1 MVWSY
6 SGDPAANPKDAVRF
20 YLGDTDPDDPQLQD
34 EEILF
39 LVQKFAGNVYL
50 AAADAA
56 RGLAG
61 KYSRR
66 ADKAVGDLRLS
77 FSQQAQHYWELAKRL
92 QTEAGKRAVPY
103 AGGISKSDKKTQ
115 KRIQTARPA
124 FKRGMMRNNAPSVQ
138 EMPAQGAGTDGNH

>member
-77 FSQQAQHYWELAKRL
+77 FSQQAQNYWELAKRL

-115 KRIQTARPA
+115 EEDTDRVRPA
-124 FKRGMMRNNAPSVQ
+124 FKRGMMRNKRAPSVQ
-138 EMPAQGAGTDGNH
+138 EDTWRRGCWY

>member
-115 KRIQTARPA
+115 EEDTDRVRPA
-124 FKRGMMRNNAPSVQ
+124 FKRGMMRNKRAPSVQ
-138 EMPAQGAGTDGNH
+138 EDTWRRGCWY

>member
-1 MVWSY
+1 MPAWTY
-6 SGDPAANPKDAVRF
+6 SGDPDANPKDAVRF
-20 YLGDTDPDDPQLQD
+20 YLGDTDPDDPQFYDQEVLY
-34 EEILF
+34 L
-39 LVQKFAGNVYL
+39 LKKFNGNVLL
-50 AAADAA
+50 AAADGA
-56 RGLAG
+56 RALAG

-115 KRIQTARPA
+115 EEDTDRVRPA
-124 FKRGMMRNNAPSVQ
+124 FKRGMMRNKRAPSVQ
-138 EMPAQGAGTDGNH
+138 EDAWRRGCWY

>member
-77 FSQQAQHYWELAKRL
+77 LSQQAQHYWDLASRL
-92 QTEAGKRAVPY
+92 EIEAGKVAIPF
-103 AGGISKSDKKTQ
+103 AGGISCSQKQAAREDSDRVRPSFYRNMMQNRRTYPGTDDYCQ
-115 KRIQTARPA
+115 KRR
-124 FKRGMMRNNAPSVQ
+124 RC
-138 EMPAQGAGTDGNH
+138 

>member
-61 KYSRR
+61 KYSPR

-115 KRIQTARPA
+115 EEDTDRVRPA
-124 FKRGMMRNNAPSVQ
+124 FKRGMMRNKRAPSVQ
-138 EMPAQGAGTDGNH
+138 EDTWRRGCWY